1 MKAVGQVR
9 IPLVLQRPRL
19 VVGVNT
25 KAHPH
30 RRQGTQTHCLP
41 ACVSQAD
48 VGPLQDPDHDAG
60 DSGSCSERAKTV
72 VAAHDRP
79 EEPHRTAHG
88 QTPSV
93 AVRTLDRRPQ
103 EAADKG
109 LLVVR

>member
-1 MKAVGQVR
+1 MR

-19 VVGVNT
+19 LVVGVNM
-25 KAHPH
+25 KAYP
-30 RRQGTQTHCLP
+30 RRPQGTQVHCLP

-48 VGPLQDPDHDAG
+48 AGPLQDPDHDAG
-60 DSGSCSERAKTV
+60 DSGSERAKTV
-72 VAAHDRP
+72 AEVGA
-79 EEPHRTAHG
+79 EEAHRTAHG